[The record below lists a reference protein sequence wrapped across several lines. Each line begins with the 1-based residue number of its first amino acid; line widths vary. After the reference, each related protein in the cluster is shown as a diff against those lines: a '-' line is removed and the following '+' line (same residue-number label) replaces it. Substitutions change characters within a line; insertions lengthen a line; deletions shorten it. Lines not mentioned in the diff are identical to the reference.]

1 MLALSTCSC
10 LQSANTKY
18 AVPSS
23 QALRSLWPPHI
34 FPELM
39 DTQLSN
45 LPPLHFRHVGLIR
58 IYATKLSN
66 EVAQS
71 LQLGAEAAQTK
82 NPTAEGKHFSCA
94 PRVALN
100 PTLGPKALYSTMD
113 CSSAGSG
120 HHRKA
125 VQTWLDLH
133 HDLWYFINMVL
144 PTCSPSVPMNPS
156 KINHCNPLVAAACC
170 TRSVTDAVS
179 ASLRKA
185 VG

>member
-1 MLALSTCSC
+1 
-10 LQSANTKY
+10 
-18 AVPSS
+18 
-23 QALRSLWPPHI
+23 
-34 FPELM
+34 M

-71 LQLGAEAAQTK
+71 LQLAAEAAQTK

-125 VQTWLDLH
+125 VQT
-133 HDLWYFINMVL
+133 
-144 PTCSPSVPMNPS
+144 
-156 KINHCNPLVAAACC
+156 
-170 TRSVTDAVS
+170 
-179 ASLRKA
+179 
-185 VG
+185 